1 MENKTQER
9 KEIKIK
15 YKTVMIAIIVIEVL
29 IIVGTISY
37 SIIK

>member
-1 MENKTQER
+1 MENKTQ
-9 KEIKIK
+9 EIKIK

>member
-1 MENKTQER
+1 MEQQTQER

-15 YKTVMIAIIVIEVL
+15 YKTAMLIIIAIEVL
-29 IIVGTISY
+29 IIVGTIAY

>member
-1 MENKTQER
+1 MENKTEEK

-29 IIVGTISY
+29 IIVGTIAY